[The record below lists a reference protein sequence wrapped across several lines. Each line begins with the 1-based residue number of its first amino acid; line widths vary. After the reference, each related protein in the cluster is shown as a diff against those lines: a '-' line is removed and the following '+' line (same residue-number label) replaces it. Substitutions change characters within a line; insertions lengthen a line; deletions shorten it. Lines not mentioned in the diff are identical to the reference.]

1 MTDND
6 CFLLFNQGSEIG
18 LSGLYNLYYASLVRY
33 GLRILQDHF
42 AVENIVQDAFLKA
55 WSFRERLT
63 SGRHAYCFMRLNVKW
78 HCYDY
83 YHRPEYRNVAY
94 TEYFDN
100 YPNAWLAP
108 DFDEETAICR
118 DEEMLQSIYE
128 VMPYLPA
135 SKQTILELYFKYG
148 FSYKQIAKR
157 FSSNSQAVST
167 ELHEGLDYLKKV
179 IHTKKK
185 LTTPVIIPKNDNQPY
200 NEYLSG
206 EILQVF
212 KLRYEN
218 KLSFDVIAAKMNLSQ
233 PYVQQQY
240 VAAHA
245 KLKQMKQN
253 RRP

>member
-18 LSGLYNLYYASLVRY
+18 LSELYNLYYTSLVRY

-63 SGRHAYCFMRLNVKW
+63 SGRHAYCFMRMNVKW
-78 HCYDY
+78 ACYDY
-83 YHRPEYRNVAY
+83 YKQPENHWF
-94 TEYFDN
+94 EYSEYMD
-100 YPNAWLAP
+100 YSALDYLP
-108 DFDEETAICR
+108 DFDLEEPVCQ
-118 DEEMLQSIYE
+118 DEEMLKSIYE
-128 VMPYLPA
+128 IMPYLPVNR
-135 SKQTILELYFKYG
+135 QTILELYFKYG
-148 FSYKQIAKR
+148 FSYKHIAKR
-157 FSSNSQAVST
+157 YSSSVAAVSN
-167 ELHEGLDYLKKV
+167 ELREGLAYLKKI
-179 IHTKKK
+179 IHTKKQITPASIPAPSAK
-185 LTTPVIIPKNDNQPY
+185 HPADEHLT
-200 NEYLSG
+200 G
-206 EILQVF
+206 ETLQLF

-218 KLSFDVIAAKMNLSQ
+218 KLPFDVIAAKMNLPQ

-245 KLKQMKQN
+245 KLKQLKVN